1 MATKTD
7 FRPLADAVV
16 TALGGPD
23 NIRSVTHCA
32 TRLRF
37 KIKDAAKVDD
47 AGVEKQE
54 GVITLVKAGGQHQV
68 VIGNDVALAY
78 EAIVGIDGMAAK
90 AVKEAADDEDEGPQG
105 SLFNRLIDLIS
116 SLFSPILW
124 CLSGIALLKAFL
136 AMSVQFGWI
145 DAEGTNYL
153 VLNAMADAVFYFLPL
168 YLALTAARKFKV
180 NDFIA
185 LSVVAPLVYPT
196 VVALGGVEE
205 PVTLFGLP
213 LVTMSYASSVIPAI
227 LAVWLTG
234 YLQRWLEKVLP
245 GAIRTFGTPLLCV
258 LIMVP
263 LVLFTVGP
271 ITMVASNGISSGI
284 AWLFEAAPWLAGAL
298 MGGFWQVLVM
308 FGLHWG
314 FVPVFLNDIATQGYS
329 AIMAVLMAPVLAQGA
344 AAAAVFLR
352 SKVAARRKVAG
363 PATVSAIL
371 AGVTEPVVYGVNLP
385 LKIPFYLGC
394 VGGAIGG
401 AIIGMG
407 GVAFNTFVFPSVLA
421 TPAMLGRGN
430 LILAFIGIAVA
441 MIVAFVGTWLAMP
454 RLEKQEAAAVP
465 DSANGA
471 DSTTIDVPLG
481 TTAILLPVRGEVIP
495 LDQVNDKVFA
505 SGAMGTGLAVL
516 PADGDVIAPISGTVI
531 AAPKSGHAYGIKS
544 PEGIEVLVHVG
555 LDTVAMKGE
564 GFTPHVVKGDVV
576 KAGQPLVTADLAAI
590 AAAGYEATTLLVV
603 TNSGKLAE
611 VRSVAPNV
619 SSLAGEAGILVT
631 P

>member
-7 FRPLADAVV
+7 FRPLAEGVV
-16 TALGGPD
+16 AALGGPD

-47 AGVEKQE
+47 AGVEKHD

-78 EAIVGIDGMAAK
+78 QAIVDVDGMSAK
-90 AVKEAADDEDEGPQG
+90 AVKEASEDEDEGPQG

-145 DAEGTNYL
+145 DTEGTNYL

-213 LVTMSYASSVIPAI
+213 LITMSYASSVIPAI

-234 YLQRWLEKVLP
+234 YLQRWLERVLP

-271 ITMVASNGISSGI
+271 ITMIASNGISNAI
-284 AWLFEAAPWLAGAL
+284 AWLFHVAPWLAGAL
-298 MGGFWQVLVM
+298 MGGFWQVFVM

-329 AIMAVLMAPVLAQGA
+329 SIMAVLMAPVLAQGA
-344 AAAAVFLR
+344 ATAAVFLR

-371 AGVTEPVVYGVNLP
+371 AGVTEPAVYGVTLP

-401 AIIGMG
+401 AIIAMG
-407 GVAFNTFVFPSVLA
+407 GAAFNTFVFPSVLA
-421 TPAMLGRGN
+421 TPALLGRGN
-430 LILAFIGIAVA
+430 LIMAFSGIVVA
-441 MIVAFVGTWLAMP
+441 MIVAFIGTWIVMP
-454 RLEKQEAAAVP
+454 RLEKHEAAVP
-465 DSANGA
+465 SSPED
-471 DSTTIDVPLG
+471 TTIDVPSG

-495 LDQVNDKVFA
+495 LDQVDDKVFA

-516 PADGDVIAPISGTVI
+516 PADGEVIAPVSGTVI
-531 AAPKSGHAYGIKS
+531 AAPKSGHAFGIKS

-564 GFTPHVVKGDVV
+564 GFTPHVAKGDVV
-576 KAGQPLVTADLAAI
+576 TAGQPLVTADLAAI

-603 TNSGKLAE
+603 TNSGTLAD
-611 VRSVAPNV
+611 VRNVAPNV